1 MEKSMLLHIGGD
13 KLVDENDIV
22 MILDYKALLK
32 NNENRKAI
40 AMMGEKTSAVRLAG
54 KDVRTVIVTKEFG
67 KLRTYFSPVYGKT
80 LISRKKT
87 YI

>member
-1 MEKSMLLHIGGD
+1 MLLHIGGD

-54 KDVRTVIVTKEFG
+54 QDVRTVIVTKEFG

>member
-1 MEKSMLLHIGGD
+1 MLLHIGGD

-40 AMMGEKTSAVRLAG
+40 AMMGEKTSSAVRLAG

>member
-1 MEKSMLLHIGGD
+1 
-13 KLVDENDIV
+13 
-22 MILDYKALLK
+22 
-32 NNENRKAI
+32 
-40 AMMGEKTSAVRLAG
+40 MMGEKTSSAVRLAG